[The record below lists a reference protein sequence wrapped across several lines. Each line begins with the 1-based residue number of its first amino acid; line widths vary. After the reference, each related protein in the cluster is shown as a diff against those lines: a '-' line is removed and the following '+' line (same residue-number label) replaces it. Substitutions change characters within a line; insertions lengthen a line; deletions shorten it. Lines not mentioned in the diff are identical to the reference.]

1 MVSVI
6 DQIKNRLE
14 ILYRQAPLVPIVKD
28 YVQPPPTQ
36 EEVRR
41 PVQLEGTG
49 KITFP
54 ERAFSLSMGDI
65 EPKQI
70 TRVDVEEV
78 NDSFKPE
85 KPQIPNKKTT
95 GVFGKQQR

>member
-14 ILYRQAPLVPIVKD
+14 ILYRQAPLVPIMKE
-28 YVQPPPTQ
+28 YAQPPTREEIRQPVQQ
-36 EEVRR
+36 EE
-41 PVQLEGTG
+41 TG

-54 ERAFSLSMGDI
+54 ERALSLSIGDI

-70 TRVDVEEV
+70 TMVDVDEI

-85 KPQIPNKKTT
+85 KPQIANKKTT
-95 GVFGKQQR
+95 GVFGKQQRK